1 MNLNLIYE
9 KISWPV
15 RRIFTLVNGHD
26 IVRAITKLLAGKQ
39 DNGFNPYNTKKR
51 EILSLAERAKCDWRK
66 GPNGLDKGFQ
76 GNFERGDPLFSDMT
90 FRSVEREYS
99 EVSNRNFK
107 KVIVGNS
114 QASIGKVQ
122 TCRIGRL
129 FII

>member
-1 MNLNLIYE
+1 MR

-15 RRIFTLVNGHD
+15 AVFFTLVNGHH
-26 IVRAITKLLAGKQ
+26 IVRAIKKLLAGKQ
-39 DNGFNPYNTKKR
+39 DDGFNPYNTKKR

-76 GNFERGDPLFSDMT
+76 GNFERVDPLFSDMT
-90 FRSVEREYS
+90 FRSVERELFGS
-99 EVSNRNFK
+99 DRIGILR

-122 TCRIGRL
+122 NCRIGRL